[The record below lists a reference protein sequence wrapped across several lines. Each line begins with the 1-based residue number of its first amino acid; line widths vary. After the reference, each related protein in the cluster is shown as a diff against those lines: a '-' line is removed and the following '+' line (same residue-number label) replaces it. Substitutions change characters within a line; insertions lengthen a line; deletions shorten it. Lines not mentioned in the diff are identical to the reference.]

1 MDTKV
6 PDHWKELRLELKD
19 PVIKKEK
26 YKTYKA
32 LLNDHDEYKKKSYTS
47 PKYITPLPCSKRPKP
62 LPKPLPKCSI
72 Q

>member
-32 LLNDHDEYKKKSYTS
+32 LLNDHDEYKKK
-47 PKYITPLPCSKRPKP
+47 KLYIS
-62 LPKPLPKCSI
+62 
-72 Q
+72 